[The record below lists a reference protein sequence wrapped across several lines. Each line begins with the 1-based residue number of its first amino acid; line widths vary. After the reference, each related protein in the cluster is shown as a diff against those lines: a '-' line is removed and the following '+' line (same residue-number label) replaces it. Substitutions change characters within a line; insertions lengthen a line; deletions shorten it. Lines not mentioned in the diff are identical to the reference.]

1 MKNAEKFML
10 CFEAKT
16 LSVYAIERE
25 EHEYRLSFV
34 NERLTVEV
42 RYRVT

>member
-10 CFEAKT
+10 CFEAET

-34 NERLTVEV
+34 NGRLIVEV